1 MPYAAFKILPG
12 VDQNKTPALNEA
24 AVSESQLIRFIPDRT
39 LGGLVQ
45 KLGGWT
51 KYINNDIGSTV
62 RNLWAW
68 EDTNANSYL
77 AVGAEGIPAGGGA
90 ALEVIESGGITDITP
105 QTTTVNVTVD
115 FSTTSGSDEVTV
127 TDTGRN
133 ADNYDVVDIQTQI
146 SVGGLILFGLYPITA
161 VGANTYKIFARNQFG
176 DPQLATATVTNGGAV
191 PQFFATTGSDFVTV
205 YLEDHGYQAG
215 DTFPVLVAT

>member
-24 AVSESQLIRFIPDRT
+24 AVSESQLIRFISDRT

-51 KYINNDIGSTV
+51 KYVNDDIGSTV

-105 QTTTVNVTVD
+105 QTTTVNVAVD

-133 ADNYDVVDIQTQI
+133 ADNYDVVDIQI
-146 SVGGLILFGLYPITA
+146 KSASVG
-161 VGANTYKIFARNQFG
+161 
-176 DPQLATATVTNGGAV
+176 
-191 PQFFATTGSDFVTV
+191 
-205 YLEDHGYQAG
+205 
-215 DTFPVLVAT
+215 